1 MALGTGK
8 SYPICKMS
16 LFLMS
21 NEIGRGVSVSSRE
34 QIILK
39 GGSIL
44 TRGVWLALLTTED
57 PALVTQRGP
66 LSLVGLRESEFQFA
80 ESQVGDSPGP
90 LLLSSSQSC
99 RQSTNHVQG
108 TMLGDIRS
116 RSDAWAREFPSRGWT
131 GLQAVGRAGRGLT
144 EGELHSRA

>member
-90 LLLSSSQSC
+90 LLLSFSLDRKGMVVKEISLKSSC
-99 RQSTNHVQG
+99 LCVFHI
-108 TMLGDIRS
+108 L
-116 RSDAWAREFPSRGWT
+116 
-131 GLQAVGRAGRGLT
+131 
-144 EGELHSRA
+144 